1 MLVVV
6 NLFDIIPGR
15 EKDYTEYLRRVQ
27 PILKRYGAEVLQYGQ
42 TRMVYM
48 GNCTQEYCGLVAYPD
63 AKSLGKFSHD
73 AEFKAI
79 RPLRDDS
86 TTNYVLTVI
95 DRFDTLDDAIEYLD
109 QVGE

>member
-15 EKDYTEYLRRVQ
+15 ETDYTEYLRRVQ
-27 PILKRYGAEVLQYGQ
+27 PILKRYGAEVLQYGR

-63 AKSLGKFSHD
+63 AKSLARFSHD

-79 RPLRDDS
+79 RPLRDES

-95 DRFDTLDDAIEYLD
+95 ESFETLDTAIEYLD
-109 QVGE
+109 QVGD